1 MVKTIELKDE
11 DVLFLIN
18 SLKSFAENE
27 DESTKKIGV
36 KELIKK
42 IELATSTRKFELVAK
57 FSEDLDLLPKRATA
71 NSAGYDLKA
80 AETVIIKPG
89 EIELVPT
96 GLKAFM
102 QKDEVLYL
110 YDRSSNPKKQGFVLA
125 NSVGVIDSDYYNNP
139 DNEGLIYGQFMN
151 ITDKEIRIKKGD
163 RIMQGVFSKFLTV
176 DNDKT
181 GGERLGG
188 FGSTGK

>member
-11 DVLFLIN
+11 DFLFLTD

-27 DESTKKIGV
+27 EDSTKSSDV
-36 KELIKK
+36 EELIKK

-57 FSEDLDLLPKRATA
+57 FSKDLDLLPKRATA

-110 YDRSSNPKKQGFVLA
+110 YYRSSNPKKQGFVLA

>member
-11 DVLFLIN
+11 DFLFLTD

-27 DESTKKIGV
+27 EDSTKSSDV
-36 KELIKK
+36 EELIKK

-89 EIELVPT
+89 EIKLVPT